1 MILPS
6 APAITQAGISFLA
19 TLFCLVVLAKL
30 APRLGLVDK
39 PSARKQH
46 TGDIPLVG
54 GLAIGFGIGLAIL
67 PWYFGMPIGTEPS
80 FVAEDR
86 EAVVSSMGIG
96 ALLLLVTG
104 ALDDR
109 FHLGVFVRI
118 LSEFTVALFIVESVD
133 LNITN
138 LGNLLGSGSL
148 RLNPVFSY
156 AFTVIAIFGIIN
168 AFNML
173 DGLDGLV
180 PSIVLVSLIGIK
192 LITPGPPA
200 LLGCSFVG
208 AALAFLAS
216 NMQLIPTLPKTFLGD
231 SGSKLIGYAMV
242 LLLIVSASSTVG
254 TRVIQPVT
262 ALFFVGLPLYDMIFV
277 TLHRVAKGLSP
288 FHPDRRHVHH
298 FFLAIGC
305 SDRRAWVMVVS
316 IHLYI
321 CILGWALHKTAVPD
335 HYQFGLFI
343 TGFVFYTL
351 FMQQGW
357 ATVKSKAPASADT
370 QD

>member
-1 MILPS
+1 MQMSS
-6 APAITQAGISFLA
+6 APAITQAGVSFLA
-19 TLFCLVVLAKL
+19 TLFFIVVLAKL

-46 TGDIPLVG
+46 TGEIPLVG
-54 GLAIGFGIGLAIL
+54 GLAIGLGIALAIL
-67 PWYFGMPIGTEPS
+67 PWYLGMPIGSEPNHLS
-80 FVAEDR
+80 GDR
-86 EAVVSSMGIG
+86 EAIVTSMALG
-96 ALLLLVTG
+96 ALFLLVTG

-118 LSEFTVALFIVESVD
+118 LSEFVVALFIVESVD

-138 LGNLLGSGSL
+138 LGNLLGSGPL
-148 RLNPVFSY
+148 TLNPVFSY

-180 PSIVLVSLIGIK
+180 PSVLLVSLLGIK

-200 LLGCSFVG
+200 MLGPSFFG

-216 NMQLIPTLPKTFLGD
+216 NMQLIPSLPKTFLGD
-231 SGSKLIGYAMV
+231 AGSKLIGYAMV
-242 LLLIVSASSTVG
+242 LLLIVSASNDVG

-262 ALFFVGLPLYDMIFV
+262 ALFFVGLPLYDMTYV

-298 FFLAIGC
+298 FFLTIGC
-305 SDRRAWVMVVS
+305 TEKRAWVLALS

-321 CILGWALHKTAVPD
+321 VILGWALHKTAVPD
-335 HYQFGLFI
+335 HYQFGLFLV
-343 TGFVFYTL
+343 GFLFYAL

-357 ATVKSKAPASADT
+357 TAVTSNREEDPS
-370 QD
+370 

>member
-1 MILPS
+1 MHLPT
-6 APAITQAGISFLA
+6 APAITQAGFSFLA
-19 TLFCLVVLAKL
+19 TLFFIVVLAKL

-46 TGDIPLVG
+46 TGEIPLVG
-54 GLAIGFGIGLAIL
+54 GLAIGLGMGIAIL
-67 PWYFGMPIGTEPS
+67 PWYLGMPIGPEPG
-80 FVAEDR
+80 FLGEDR
-86 EAVVSSMGIG
+86 EAFVGSMVIG
-96 ALLLLVTG
+96 ALILLITG

-133 LNITN
+133 INITN
-138 LGNLLGSGSL
+138 LGNLLGSGPL

-180 PSIVLVSLIGIK
+180 PSVLLVSVIGIK

-200 LLGCSFVG
+200 LLGASFFG

-216 NMQLIPTLPKTFLGD
+216 NMQLIPSLPKTFLGD
-231 SGSKLIGYAMV
+231 AGSKLIGYAMV
-242 LLLIVSASSTVG
+242 LLLIVSASNDVG

-262 ALFFVGLPLYDMIFV
+262 ALFFVGLPLYDMTYV
-277 TLHRVAKGLSP
+277 TLHRAAKGLSP
-288 FHPDRRHVHH
+288 FHPDRHHVHH

-305 SDRRAWVMVVS
+305 TDKRAWFMALS

-321 CILGWALHKTAVPD
+321 VILGWALHKTAVPD
-335 HYQFGLFI
+335 HYQFGLFVV
-343 TGFVFYTL
+343 GFVFYAL
-351 FMQQGW
+351 LMQQGW
-357 ATVKSKAPASADT
+357 TAVTSNREEDPS
-370 QD
+370 